1 MLAAAVGWALLWPS
15 LHQHFFLAV
24 LRARA
29 DLGHQL
35 GCADQHLAVRLQQ
48 DEGISQRLH
57 AGALTNEADLAVKT
71 WQQKIRKD
79 QSGQSGYLG
88 SRAFLSAIKSPFRA
102 QASETWWWRGPP
114 PPRPDQGVA
123 DFGRGWHTAKHKSPE
138 GWDPLTMAGVRNC
151 SAEACSADK
160 DCVPPTLSRD
170 GLNYQPRFGGPF
182 FCILASLFLCMAD
195 LTRHLVND
203 AWGTSCTELPDGDT
217 LGIFGSGGGAPQ
229 LLGSNFNKYCQPGNV
244 ANEYTSTGA
253 LSVWGWLFTIF
264 FTWSGFAFLLVGICW
279 AISLPR
285 KVATQWRT
293 IRARRA
299 SRQSPILATGV

>member
-1 MLAAAVGWALLWPS
+1 VHALTWGIN
-15 LHQHFFLAV
+15 LAV
-24 LRARA
+24 LTNI
-29 DLGHQL
+29 
-35 GCADQHLAVRLQQ
+35 LQFVY
-48 DEGISQRLH
+48 
-57 AGALTNEADLAVKT
+57 NKT
-71 WQQKIRKD
+71 KASRKD
-79 QSGQSGYLG
+79 
-88 SRAFLSAIKSPFRA
+88 F
-102 QASETWWWRGPP
+102 T
-114 PPRPDQGVA
+114 
-123 DFGRGWHTAKHKSPE
+123 FGRKW
-138 GWDPLTMAGVRNC
+138 
-151 SAEACSADK
+151 
-160 DCVPPTLSRD
+160 
-170 GLNYQPRFGGPF
+170 GPF

-229 LLGSNFNKYCQPGNV
+229 LLGSNFNKYCQPVNV

-299 SRQSPILATGV
+299 SRQSPLLATGV